1 MVLSAKSTTQLECAL
16 VIKRKANHNENKQDG
31 NVIDGGV
38 TIKCQ
43 LRDICKLNRNV
54 CNRSDL

>member
-1 MVLSAKSTTQLECAL
+1 M
-16 VIKRKANHNENKQDG
+16 IKRKANHNENKQDG